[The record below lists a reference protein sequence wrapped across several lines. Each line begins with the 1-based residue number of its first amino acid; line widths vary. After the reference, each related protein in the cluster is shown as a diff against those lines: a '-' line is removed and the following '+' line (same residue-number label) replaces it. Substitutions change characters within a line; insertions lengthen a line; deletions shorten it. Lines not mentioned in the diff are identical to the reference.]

1 MSVDRRHPRPLLLGA
16 VSAIALFTVACGD
29 SGKAAPAGAAAGA
42 SAAPAAAAAGGELTP
57 FQLQHGIGPLTEE
70 LTVGPVDQALA
81 AQGQKSFETKCA
93 ACHKM
98 GEKYVGPPLGG
109 VVDKMGPT
117 FVMNMILNPEGM
129 YTKHPEVKKLLGEYM
144 TQMPNQ
150 QLSQDEARAVLEYL
164 RTQGS

>member
-1 MSVDRRHPRPLLLGA
+1 MSVDRRHPRPLLLCA
-16 VSAIALFTVACGD
+16 TSAIALFTLACGD
-29 SGKAAPAGAAAGA
+29 SGKAAPAAPAAGA
-42 SAAPAAAAAGGELTP
+42 SAAPAAGELTP

-81 AQGQKSFETKCA
+81 AQGQKSFDTKCA

-129 YTKHPEVKKLLGEYM
+129 YSKHPEVKKLLGEYM

-150 QLSQDEARAVLEYL
+150 QLSQDEARAVVEYL